1 MTGIS
6 SVRSSVLEIGVRL
19 PRAYLHAYCLANMRT
34 NRASDHT
41 EVDIMDLRQRID
53 ATCLTD
59 FAAAVYA
66 GRGACRRPMPGWWP
80 TRWCRPICGAISH
93 TACCGSAGTSTAS
106 ATGVM
111 QPVTTPEF
119 VVDAGAITVMD
130 GHDGVGQVLA
140 MRATH
145 EAIKRARAHGIGAV
159 AVRNSNYFGTCMYY
173 TRRVA
178 AAGCV
183 AMLTSNGGP
192 AMAPWACRTKIIGTN
207 PWSAAAPVYCAPFV
221 VDMAATG
228 VARGKIYLARN
239 KHLPIPLGWAINQA
253 GEPTTDPQ
261 EAIDGIILPMA
272 EHKGYAIAAMVDL
285 LSGVLTGSGF
295 LSAVHSPYQTAEQS
309 HCGHLLLAMDIAK
322 FQPLEQFTARMEAFV
337 DEIKAV
343 PLAKGFDEVV
353 NPGEIEENN
362 VSTPGVRGWRCRR
375 RR

>member
-1 MTGIS
+1 MG
-6 SVRSSVLEIGVRL
+6 
-19 PRAYLHAYCLANMRT
+19 
-34 NRASDHT
+34 
-41 EVDIMDLRQRID
+41 LRHRID

-66 GRGACRRPMPGWWP
+66 GAGMPEADARLVADTLVQADLWGHQSHGVLRLGWYLD
-80 TRWCRPICGAISH
+80 RIR
-93 TACCGSAGTSTAS
+93 
-106 ATGVM
+106 TGVM
-111 QPVTTPEF
+111 QPLTTPEF
-119 VVDAGAITVMD
+119 VVDAGAIAVID
-130 GHDGVGQVLA
+130 GHDGVGQVLT
-140 MRATH
+140 MLATH
-145 EAIKRARAHGIGAV
+145 EAIKRARAHGLGAV
-159 AVRNSNYFGTCMYY
+159 AVRNSNHFGTCMYY

-192 AMAPWACRTKIIGTN
+192 AMAPWGGRTKIIGTN
-207 PWSAAAPVYCAPFV
+207 PWSVAAPVGTRAPFV

-239 KHLPIPLGWAINQA
+239 QHLPIPLGWAINQA

-272 EHKGYAIAAMVDL
+272 EHKGYAIAAMVDM

-322 FQPLEQFTARMEAFV
+322 FQPLEHFTARMEAFV
-337 DEIKAV
+337 NEIKAV
-343 PLAKGFDEVV
+343 PLAKGFDEVFY
-353 NPGEIEENN
+353 PGEIEDNN
-362 VSTPGVRGWRCRR
+362 EAKFRCEGLALPEETIADLRR
-375 RR
+375 IARHTGLEAKLPC